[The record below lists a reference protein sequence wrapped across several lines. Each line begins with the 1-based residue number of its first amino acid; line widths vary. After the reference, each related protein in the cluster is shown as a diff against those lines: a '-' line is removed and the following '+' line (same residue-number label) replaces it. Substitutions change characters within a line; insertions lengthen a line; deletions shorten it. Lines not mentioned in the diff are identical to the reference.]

1 MSIKIL
7 IADDHKLMREGIC
20 SLIAEHADLS
30 VIGEAENGETA
41 VRMDAELSP
50 DVVLMD
56 VAMPGLSGIEACRRI
71 VSNGTRSKVIALS
84 MNTEKRVVLD
94 MLGAGASG
102 YLIKDCAF
110 EELVHAVRTVVS
122 SEGVYLSP
130 KITGVI
136 LNGMVSLESGKTSAE
151 SAGLT
156 STELEVLRLLAEG
169 KSTKEI
175 ASRLSCSVKSVE
187 YYRKQIMKKLCIE
200 TVAELIKFAIREG
213 LVPL

>member
-136 LNGMVSLESGKTSAE
+136 LNGMVSLEAGKTSAE

-156 STELEVLRLLAEG
+156 STELEVLRLFAEG

-187 YYRKQIMKKLCIE
+187 YYRKQIMKKLCID
-200 TVAELIKFAIREG
+200 TIAELIKFAIREG

>member
-1 MSIKIL
+1 
-7 IADDHKLMREGIC
+7 
-20 SLIAEHADLS
+20 
-30 VIGEAENGETA
+30 
-41 VRMDAELSP
+41 
-50 DVVLMD
+50 
-56 VAMPGLSGIEACRRI
+56 
-71 VSNGTRSKVIALS
+71 

-136 LNGMVSLESGKTSAE
+136 LNGMVSLEAGKTSAE

>member
-136 LNGMVSLESGKTSAE
+136 LNGMVSLEAGKTSAE

-175 ASRLSCSVKSVE
+175 ASRLSCSAKSVE